1 MLFDNIVQAY
11 FIMDFLW
18 FINFIRA
25 VDDLEGANDPRLGI
39 VVPLTV
45 LNPWP
50 CLGKKGN
57 LKIPKKKK
65 LLCSTTVTT
74 CTSILDPNVTFIIG
88 DNIHA
93 LLILYEKRTS
103 LKQKTPEQFL
113 ISTFQR
119 SFRVF
124 VQSRPEH
131 TFDLV
136 NLSSFQFHLKFIK
149 KSHLCEPKC
158 PTPSMMLCS
167 FNFKNKYIS

>member
-1 MLFDNIVQAY
+1 MKWSSPLKQNTPNHILNFRRFYIVLFNNIVQAY

-25 VDDLEGANDPRLGI
+25 VDDLEGAKDPRLGI

-57 LKIPKKKK
+57 VKIPKKK

-74 CTSILDPNVTFIIG
+74 CTSILDSNVTFIIG

-103 LKQKTPEQFL
+103 LKQKNSRTVFN
-113 ISTFQR
+113 IHFSTILQ
-119 SFRVF
+119 SFCA
-124 VQSRPEH
+124 
-131 TFDLV
+131 
-136 NLSSFQFHLKFIK
+136 K
-149 KSHLCEPKC
+149 
-158 PTPSMMLCS
+158 
-167 FNFKNKYIS
+167 